1 MKIASFLFLVVAS
14 GPLPG
19 ASGFTSIASIG
30 SSSVA
35 SRAVASRAVS
45 VKHMRNIGT
54 AAGVTP
60 SSVQQQHMANNNNYA
75 PRPSLHSTQ
84 SIALKMA
91 ADAANNKN
99 CDPRPSLH
107 SSQSTALK
115 MAADADGSGDNDS
128 GVTNRI
134 VFGHSLSAFLFIA
147 TALGICYNGIDGP
160 IGLGLPLYAASGPY
174 LAAGISS
181 TLESA
186 ASAGRLGSDTYK
198 RLALFLTEFNLC
210 GLTTILLAI
219 GGTTLRQQLFYV
231 LSLASVLSLSPT
243 LAGYKNGEGKL
254 FGDIGGIIKE
264 FFTCKNL
271 NGFIYLGGTWFV
283 AALKVLKVVD
293 IVNLVIEGNPAKT
306 LATRAIRLG
315 RLALLTGT
323 MLVLKSAADRDRL
336 EGTTFVDLNIL
347 SSIVFG
353 TMSYY
358 IKTIRGTFTPLV
370 YASAGF
376 SAFTALNA
384 INSMIKKSKK

>member
-1 MKIASFLFLVVAS
+1 MKIAGILFLLAAGS
-14 GPLPG
+14 SLP
-19 ASGFTSIASIG
+19 ATSGFTSIAPISGTASRVVGVKSSPVGNINHVRSSQQIVPSLATRT
-30 SSSVA
+30 SSSTTRMA
-35 SRAVASRAVS
+35 TDDDDS
-45 VKHMRNIGT
+45 VTKRIG
-54 AAGVTP
+54 
-60 SSVQQQHMANNNNYA
+60 
-75 PRPSLHSTQ
+75 
-84 SIALKMA
+84 
-91 ADAANNKN
+91 
-99 CDPRPSLH
+99 
-107 SSQSTALK
+107 
-115 MAADADGSGDNDS
+115 
-128 GVTNRI
+128 
-134 VFGHSLSAFLFIA
+134 FGHSLSSFLFVA
-147 TALGICYNGIDGP
+147 TALGICYNGIGGP
-160 IGLGLPLYAASGPY
+160 VGLGLPLYAASGPY
-174 LAAGISS
+174 LAAGVSS

-231 LSLASVLSLSPT
+231 LSLASLLSLSPT
-243 LAGYKNGEGKL
+243 LAGYKNGGGKL
-254 FGDIGGIIKE
+254 FGDIGGVIKE

-283 AALKVLKVVD
+283 AALKVLKIVD

-306 LATRAIRLG
+306 LATRAVRLG

-336 EGTTFVDLNIL
+336 EGTTFIDLNIL
-347 SSIVFG
+347 SSAVFG
-353 TMSYY
+353 CMAFY
-358 IKTIRGTFTPLV
+358 IKTIRGALTPLV

>member
-1 MKIASFLFLVVAS
+1 MKIASFLYLIVAS
-14 GPLPG
+14 GSLPD
-19 ASGFTSIASIG
+19 ASGFASIAPA

-35 SRAVASRAVS
+35 SRAVSTVS
-45 VKHMRNIGT
+45 VKQMLGT
-54 AAGVTP
+54 AAGVTS
-60 SSVQQQHMANNNNYA
+60 SSVQQNLANNNEYA
-75 PRPSLHSTQ
+75 PRSSLAPAPAQ
-84 SIALKMA
+84 SSALKMA
-91 ADAANNKN
+91 AGNNGN
-99 CDPRPSLH
+99 
-107 SSQSTALK
+107 
-115 MAADADGSGDNDS
+115 NDS
-128 GVTNRI
+128 VTNRI
-134 VFGHSLSAFLFIA
+134 VFGHSLSAFLFIV
-147 TALGICYNGIDGP
+147 TALGICYNGIGGP

-231 LSLASVLSLSPT
+231 LSLASFLSLSPT

-254 FGDIGGIIKE
+254 FGDIGGVIKE

-283 AALKVLKVVD
+283 AALKVLKIVD
-293 IVNLVIEGNPAKT
+293 IINLIIEGNPAKT
-306 LATRAIRLG
+306 LATRAVRLG

-336 EGTTFVDLNIL
+336 EGTTFIDLNIL
-347 SSIVFG
+347 SSIVLG

-358 IKTIRGTFTPLV
+358 IKTIRGAFTPLV

>member
-1 MKIASFLFLVVAS
+1 MKIASFLFVVVAS
-14 GPLPG
+14 GSLPG
-19 ASGFTSIASIG
+19 ANGFTSIAPA

-35 SRAVASRAVS
+35 SRA
-45 VKHMRNIGT
+45 IGVT
-54 AAGVTP
+54 AAAAGVTS
-60 SSVQQQHMANNNNYA
+60 SSVRQHMANNNNYA
-75 PRPSLHSTQ
+75 PRSSLVIPST
-84 SIALKMA
+84 
-91 ADAANNKN
+91 
-99 CDPRPSLH
+99 
-107 SSQSTALK
+107 QSTALK
-115 MAADADGSGDNDS
+115 MAVDDSGDN
-128 GVTNRI
+128 VTNRI
-134 VFGHSLSAFLFIA
+134 VFGHSLSTFLFIV
-147 TALGICYNGIDGP
+147 TALGICYNGIGGP

-231 LSLASVLSLSPT
+231 LSLASFLSLSPT
-243 LAGYKNGEGKL
+243 LAGYKNGGGKL
-254 FGDIGGIIKE
+254 FGDVGGVIKE

-271 NGFIYLGGTWFV
+271 NGFIYLGGAWFV
-283 AALKVLKVVD
+283 ALLKVMKVVD

-306 LATRAIRLG
+306 LATRAVRLG

-358 IKTIRGTFTPLV
+358 IKTIRGAFTPLV

-376 SAFTALNA
+376 SAFTASNA
-384 INSMIKKSKK
+384 IVSMMKKAKK

>member
-1 MKIASFLFLVVAS
+1 MKIAPFLFLLVSS
-14 GPLPG
+14 GSLPD
-19 ASGFTSIASIG
+19 ASGFTSIAPS
-30 SSSVA
+30 
-35 SRAVASRAVS
+35 S
-45 VKHMRNIGT
+45 VKHLR
-54 AAGVTP
+54 VTS
-60 SSVQQQHMANNNNYA
+60 SSVQQQRVANINYYA
-75 PRPSLHSTQ
+75 HRLSLPSTPPS
-84 SIALKMA
+84 ALKMA
-91 ADAANNKN
+91 AD
-99 CDPRPSLH
+99 D
-107 SSQSTALK
+107 
-115 MAADADGSGDNDS
+115 DDS
-128 GVTNRI
+128 VTNRI
-134 VFGHSLSAFLFIA
+134 VFGHSLSTFLFIV
-147 TALGICYNGIDGP
+147 TALGICYNGIGGP

-231 LSLASVLSLSPT
+231 LSLASFLSLSPT

-254 FGDIGGIIKE
+254 FGDIGGVIKE

-293 IVNLVIEGNPAKT
+293 IVNLITEGNPAKT
-306 LATRAIRLG
+306 LATRAVRLG

-336 EGTTFVDLNIL
+336 EGTTFIDLNIL

-358 IKTIRGTFTPLV
+358 IKTIRGAFTPLV